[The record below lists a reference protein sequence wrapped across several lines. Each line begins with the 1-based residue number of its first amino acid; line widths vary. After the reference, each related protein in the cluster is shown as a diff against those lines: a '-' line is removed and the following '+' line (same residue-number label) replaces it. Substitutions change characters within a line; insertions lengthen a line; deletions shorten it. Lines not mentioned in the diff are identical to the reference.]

1 MTHVSGVYDTCDSVD
16 NYVEIGDFLGISPH
30 FYKKYDTKMWKSQ
43 KNRFLV
49 DEKKT

>member
-1 MTHVSGVYDTCDSVD
+1 MTRVSYIYDRDDSVD
-16 NYVEIGDFLGISPH
+16 NYVEIGDFLGFYPI

-43 KNRFLV
+43 KIGFLV